1 MAQQL
6 TPQELQE
13 LVRLYKVLDG
23 LTDTAAQNA
32 AQQAQAIGNAANELT
47 RLRREYADFTS
58 DIGSAIKSFKEI
70 TSEFDKQRKGINDSK
85 KAYNSLD
92 SITQKLQYHQKG
104 ISSLSSQELKNLQKK
119 VEQQQDN
126 LKIAQDTLQENRRNL
141 IQEQNRLRQGGLLTA
156 GEQKRYNQ
164 NIASLQEIRKAQRV
178 NNELLDE
185 QNIAMTQLNESLG
198 EAARREKEIEKSMGI
213 TGTLMKGM
221 SKIPFLGDLPG
232 MSGVL
237 SEVEEDIRHI
247 QVDTGKSVSRTEAM
261 GMAFKKMGPVI
272 KAGLTD
278 PLTVGLFI
286 FNQLKEAFKAIDSG
300 AGELAKNMNISY
312 DEALSFREELSIVA
326 RQSDSIFVTTKA
338 LGETYSA
345 ITNALGAN
353 VKISAKELELFTEL
367 REQAGFTNEE
377 IVSLSKLTALTGKS
391 AKEVSSNFLGSAKAL
406 SIQKGLSINVKQ
418 LLKETANVSN
428 SIKLSLGG
436 SETSLAKA
444 MVSAKGLGTS
454 LEKVDQIAGSLLQFE
469 ESISS
474 ELEAELLTGKE
485 LNLETARY
493 AALTGDIAT
502 VAEEIR
508 KQIGGSVEF
517 SKMNRIQQ
525 EAFAKAV
532 GMSRE
537 ELANTLVEQESLS
550 KLGRALTDE
559 EKRAYEFAKQ
569 KYGEEEAARMIGEGQ
584 LDNLMQQQSVQE
596 RFNAS
601 VEKLKDIFV
610 SIADGP
616 IGTILSAFA
625 TLLSNTHLMK
635 GLLAGLGVAL
645 IPIAYS
651 LGAAAVA
658 AISTMSAL
666 TLGIGAVAIAAGII
680 TAVASMKSASETAK
694 PTYLKDGMINPEGG
708 LVVSGKRGTYSL
720 DKNDTVIVGT
730 DLNKNS
736 GGSSVSMQPVID
748 RLAAVENV
756 LVQILNKDTSVY
768 MDSTKVGTALNIG
781 TVRIQ

>member
-6 TPQELQE
+6 TPQDLQE

-23 LTDTAAQNA
+23 LTDAAAQNA
-32 AQQAQAIGNAANELT
+32 AQQAQAIGNATNELA
-47 RLRREYADFTS
+47 RLRRDYADFTS
-58 DIGSAIKSFKEI
+58 DISSAIKSFKEI

-85 KAYNSLD
+85 KAYNNLD
-92 SITQKLQYHQKG
+92 SIAQKLQYHQKG
-104 ISSLSSQELKNLQKK
+104 ISALSSQELQNLQKK
-119 VEQQQDN
+119 AKQQKDN
-126 LKIAQDTLQENRRNL
+126 LKVAQDTLQENRNNL

-156 GEQKRYNQ
+156 SEQKRYTQ
-164 NIASLQEIRKAQRV
+164 NIASLQEIRKAQSI
-178 NNELLDE
+178 NNDLLDE
-185 QNIAMTQLNESLG
+185 NNLAMLQLNESLG
-198 EAARREKEIEKSMGI
+198 EAAKKEKEIEKSMGL
-213 TGTLMKGM
+213 TGALMKGM

-237 SEVEEDIRHI
+237 SEVEEDIRRI
-247 QVDTGKSVSRTEAM
+247 QTDTGKSVSKTEAM

-278 PLTVGLFI
+278 PLTIGLFI

-345 ITNALGAN
+345 ITNSLGAN
-353 VKISAKELELFTEL
+353 VKLSKQDLEIFTKL
-367 REQAGFTNEE
+367 REQAGLTNEE
-377 IVSLSKLTALTGKS
+377 IINISKLTVLTGKS
-391 AKEVSSNFLGSAKAL
+391 AKEVSSSFLGTAKTL

-444 MVSAKGLGTS
+444 MISAKGLGTS

-469 ESISS
+469 ESISA

-502 VAEEIR
+502 VAEEIKR
-508 KQIGGSVEF
+508 QIGGSAEF

-525 EAFAKAV
+525 ESFAKAV

-569 KYGEEEAARMIGEGQ
+569 KYGEEEAARMIGENQ

-645 IPIAYS
+645 IPVAYS

-666 TLGIGAVAIAAGII
+666 TLGVGAVAIAAGI
-680 TAVASMKSASETAK
+680 TAAVASMKSASETVK

-720 DKNDTVIVGT
+720 DKNDTVIAGT
-730 DLNKNS
+730 DLNKTTDRS
-736 GGSSVSMQPVID
+736 ISMQPMID

-756 LVQILNKDTSVY
+756 LIQILNKDTNVY

>member
-13 LVRLYKVLDG
+13 LVKLYEKING
-23 LTDTAAQNA
+23 LTKAAAQSQ
-32 AQQAQAIGNAANELT
+32 AQQAESMGTARDELE
-47 RLRREYADFTS
+47 RLS
-58 DIGSAIKSFKEI
+58 DIWNDFVNDLSNTEKQFAKLTDQIKGQRSGIIQAAASYDKLRGIAAKINDIQDRTTKTSFKEL
-70 TSEFDKQRKGINDSK
+70 
-85 KAYNSLD
+85 NSLKEKAASERKRLETAKSLLED
-92 SITQKLQYHQKG
+92 QLRTSQLGTKEYYKTSLTLGKVNQTLRDQEGHFEAINESIEREEKKLRDIQNSLGISGALLKG
-104 ISSLSSQELKNLQKK
+104 IS
-119 VEQQQDN
+119 
-126 LKIAQDTLQENRRNL
+126 
-141 IQEQNRLRQGGLLTA
+141 
-156 GEQKRYNQ
+156 
-164 NIASLQEIRKAQRV
+164 
-178 NNELLDE
+178 
-185 QNIAMTQLNESLG
+185 
-198 EAARREKEIEKSMGI
+198 
-213 TGTLMKGM
+213 
-221 SKIPFLGDLPG
+221 KIPILGNLPG
-232 MSGVL
+232 MSEVL
-237 SEVEEDIRHI
+237 GEVEEEIVRIR
-247 QVDTGKSVSRTEAM
+247 DEEGRLVSRSEAL
-261 GMAFKKMGPVI
+261 GMTLKKVGPII
-272 KAGLTD
+272 KSSLTD
-278 PLTVGLFI
+278 PLAIGLFI
-286 FNQLKEAFKAIDSG
+286 FNQFKEAFKAIDSG

-312 DEALSFREELSIVA
+312 NEALSFREELSIIA

-353 VKISAKELELFTEL
+353 IKISTEELELFTKL

-436 SETSLAKA
+436 SEESLAKA

-474 ELEAELLTGKE
+474 ELEAELLIGKE

-508 KQIGGSVEF
+508 KQIGGSAEF
-517 SKMNRIQQ
+517 SRMNRIQQ

-550 KLGRALTDE
+550 RLGRALTDE

-569 KYGEEEAARMIGEGQ
+569 KYGEEEAARMVGEGQ

-680 TAVASMKSASETAK
+680 TAVASMKSATETAK

-720 DKNDTVIVGT
+720 DKNDTVIAGT
-730 DLNKNS
+730 DLNKTS
-736 GGSSVSMQPVID
+736 DRSSVSMQPVID
-748 RLAAVENV
+748 RLVAVENV
-756 LVQILNKDTSVY
+756 LIQILNKDTNVY

-781 TVRIQ
+781 TVQIQ